1 MKVSFFPGCSLEGTA
16 REYGES
22 IEAVCK
28 SLDIELQELSDW
40 SCCGAS
46 SAHSTN
52 EFLSVALPARNLSIA
67 ERKGQDLVTPCAAC
81 FSRFKAAE
89 KALTGESKVDVGI
102 PFQGKIN
109 ILHMLEF
116 LCREEFSEDIAKQI
130 KRPLKNIRAVSYYGC
145 LLVRP
150 PRVTDAKHWE
160 DPQALDILISRL
172 GGESVFWPYKTEC
185 CGGSL
190 VLTRVDIIHRLNGRL
205 LDMAREAEADCIVTA
220 CPLCQANLDT
230 RQEEIGDK
238 EGVSYDIP
246 IFYFTELMG
255 LAFGNKGVRKWLGRH
270 LVDPRPLLESK
281 GLI

>member
-22 IEAVCK
+22 IEAVCNAI
-28 SLDIELQELSDW
+28 DIELQELSGW

-46 SAHSTN
+46 SAHATN
-52 EFLSVALPARNLSIA
+52 EFLSIALPARNLSIA
-67 ERKGQDLVTPCAAC
+67 EKTERDLVTPCAAC
-81 FSRFKAAE
+81 YSRFKTAE
-89 KALTGESKVDVGI
+89 KALTGESPVDVSI
-102 PFQGKIN
+102 PFRGEIS

-116 LCREEFSEDIAKQI
+116 LCREEFAKEI
-130 KRPLKNIRAVSYYGC
+130 ERNITKPLNNMKAVSYYGC

-150 PRVTDAKHWE
+150 PGVTHAEHCE
-160 DPQALDILISRL
+160 DPESLDTLITKL

-190 VLTRVDIIHRLNGRL
+190 VLTRVDIIHRLNSRL
-205 LDMAREAEADCIVTA
+205 LDMAQEAGADCIVTA

-230 RQEEIGDK
+230 RQEEIGAGK
-238 EGVSYDIP
+238 GTQYNMP

-255 LAFGNKGVRKWLGRH
+255 LAFGNQEVDKWFGRH
-270 LVDPRPLLESK
+270 FVDPRPLLK
-281 GLI
+281 AKRLI

>member
-1 MKVSFFPGCSLEGTA
+1 MKISFFPGCSLEGTA

-81 FSRFKAAE
+81 FSRLKAAE
-89 KALTGESKVDVGI
+89 KALTCESKVDVGI

-116 LCREEFSEDIAKQI
+116 LCREEFSESIKKQI
-130 KRPLKNIRAVSYYGC
+130 KRPLKNLRTVSYYGC

-150 PRVTDAKHWE
+150 PRVTDAGHWE
-160 DPQALDILISRL
+160 DPQAMDILISRL

-230 RQEEIGDK
+230 RQEEIGVEK
-238 EGVSYDIP
+238 GTRYDIP

-255 LAFGNKGVRKWLGRH
+255 LAFGNKGVRRWLGRH

>member
-22 IEAVCK
+22 IEAVCE
-28 SLDIELQELSDW
+28 SLDVELQELPDW
-40 SCCGAS
+40 TCCGAS

-52 EFLSVALPARNLSIA
+52 EFLSIALPARNLSTA
-67 ERKGQDLVTPCAAC
+67 EKAGQDLITPCAAC
-81 FSRFKAAE
+81 FSRLKAAE
-89 KALTGESKVDVGI
+89 KAIVGQSKLDVGI
-102 PFQGKIN
+102 SLKGETN
-109 ILHMLEF
+109 VEHMLEF
-116 LCREEFSEDIAKQI
+116 LSRDDFAEGIEKQI
-130 KRPLKNIRAVSYYGC
+130 KVPLKGLKVASYYGC

-150 PRVTDAKHWE
+150 PQVTDAEHCE
-160 DPQALDILISRL
+160 DPRSLDNLVSKL

-190 VLTRVDIIHRLNGRL
+190 VLTKVDIIHRLNGRL

-230 RQEEIGDK
+230 RQEEIEAEKGIK
-238 EGVSYDIP
+238 YDIP

-255 LAFGNKGVRKWLGRH
+255 LAFGNKEINKWFSRH
-270 LVDPRPLLESK
+270 FVDPRPLLETK
-281 GLI
+281 KLM

>member
-1 MKVSFFPGCSLEGTA
+1 
-16 REYGES
+16 
-22 IEAVCK
+22 
-28 SLDIELQELSDW
+28 
-40 SCCGAS
+40 
-46 SAHSTN
+46 
-52 EFLSVALPARNLSIA
+52 
-67 ERKGQDLVTPCAAC
+67 
-81 FSRFKAAE
+81 
-89 KALTGESKVDVGI
+89 
-102 PFQGKIN
+102 
-109 ILHMLEF
+109 
-116 LCREEFSEDIAKQI
+116 
-130 KRPLKNIRAVSYYGC
+130 
-145 LLVRP
+145 
-150 PRVTDAKHWE
+150 VTDTEHWE

-205 LDMAREAEADCIVTA
+205 LDMAKEAEADCIVTA

-255 LAFGNKGVRKWLGRH
+255 LAFGRKGVRKWLGRH